1 MINVKK
7 IKRTLNTIE
16 KKQKE
21 LATYK
26 AKITKLEQ
34 QIKEWENAYMQLA
47 QGIDVELP
55 TATKKKAPQDEQT
68 HYELDE

>member
-26 AKITKLEQ
+26 AKISKLEQ
-34 QIKEWENAYMQLA
+34 QIKEWEECYMQLA

-55 TATKKKAPQDEQT
+55 TTTKKKAPQDEQT
-68 HYELDE
+68 HYELVE